1 MIVPFCA
8 TPHVAVPLSVLR
20 HLYLCDFSPVFTLH
34 GSVCCV
40 GPRRQLIGA
49 VTTISPCPID
59 ICRLLQSHGDRMR
72 FYPAWNATALGRASF
87 TTLRAYGAFLV
98 SASVDAHGTVSAV
111 SLASEVGGDV
121 VFDSPW
127 PGSAP
132 TVVNS
137 KGAAVSINKVSAGV
151 YSFGTVAGVSY
162 RVGIEGRVVEG
173 TIASGKSW

>member
-1 MIVPFCA
+1 M
-8 TPHVAVPLSVLR
+8 
-20 HLYLCDFSPVFTLH
+20 
-34 GSVCCV
+34 
-40 GPRRQLIGA
+40 
-49 VTTISPCPID
+49 
-59 ICRLLQSHGDRMR
+59 
-72 FYPAWNATALGRASF
+72 
-87 TTLRAYGAFLV
+87 
-98 SASVDAHGTVSAV
+98 SAV